1 MWQGDL
7 SPWEVD
13 WGHNMPQRWENL
25 ADKSCEAPG
34 AGLGPTQELENC
46 FLPSPAWG
54 SRESVHLSAPL
65 ESPAS
70 GEAGVLQGACSLK
83 GLRPR
88 PQPHPRGPWPWGWPM
103 PCLCSSTLNSELC
116 GVVKRVRHIPSGQN
130 PPGAMMP
137 KSRSTECGS
146 DCPLGLRGG
155 PSM

>member
-1 MWQGDL
+1 MHRCGKVIC
-7 SPWEVD
+7 PWEVG

-25 ADKSCEAPG
+25 AGKSCEAPG
-34 AGLGPTQELENC
+34 AGLGPTQESEVR

-54 SRESVHLSAPL
+54 SGERVHLSALL

-70 GEAGVLQGACSLK
+70 GQVGTLQGACSLK

-88 PQPHPRGPWPWGWPM
+88 PQPHPRGPWGWPM
-103 PCLCSSTLNSELC
+103 PCLCPSTLNSGLC
-116 GVVKRVRHIPSGQN
+116 GVVKRVRHISS
-130 PPGAMMP
+130 PGTMMSQ
-137 KSRSTECGS
+137 SRSTECGS